1 MHKPHVTVLM
11 TAYNTEK
18 YIERAIESVLCQ
30 TDGDFLFYIRNNGSN
45 DQTGELCEKYAH
57 SDERITYLKNKVN
70 YVLDDE
76 DDAWWPEIHSEY
88 VCILDSDDYLEKNFI
103 EIMFTA
109 AKENDADLTACGSR
123 SFVDECPSITSC
135 RIPPAIATKKLSSLK
150 ECFTDLYGTLRTVW
164 GKFYKTSFYYTWYD
178 FAYNTSFP
186 LKSGYDTYIFLGYMQ
201 KCSSFVT
208 VDKPLY
214 NYRIRSNS
222 TSRTNICPEFKL
234 NEAKVILKRGMDF
247 LYSLK
252 IDTRYN
258 MDSLYL
264 IHFSAVK
271 NLLKQMK
278 DSSEMSVDEII
289 NSLDLIVRDETFS
302 GYALVEGAKE
312 ATTKLFLDYI
322 NDLIPDE
329 TLLIQKGTCSYLC
342 RLCLCKREIDKNSVN
357 ILTFPRVLSVLCDK
371 NNKHLI
377 GEEFLEYKWSGLSQ
391 NIKKFSLLSKKAKK
405 NAFNNRVYIRD
416 VFSKSDNEE
425 ELIRLKEK
433 INKLIDEE
441 QVEEAIYLLN
451 EISSSHVLDADCL
464 IDRIYLS
471 YRIGDISFAL
481 DTANIA
487 LVFWSDNKYVDKICN
502 DLFRQTKSLKEGVQI
517 EG

>member
-1 MHKPHVTVLM
+1 MNKPHVTVLM

-18 YIERAIESVLCQ
+18 FIEKAIESVLCQ

-45 DQTGELCEKYAH
+45 DQTGELCEKFAS
-57 SDERITYLKNKVN
+57 SDKRIRYLKNKVN
-70 YVLDDE
+70 YVLDNA
-76 DDAWWPEIHSEY
+76 DDVWWPEINSEY

-103 EIMFTA
+103 ELMYKA

-123 SFVDECPSITSC
+123 SFADECPSITAC
-135 RIPPAIATKKLSSLK
+135 RIPPEITTKDMSSLR

-164 GKFYKTSFYYTWYD
+164 GKFYKTSFYYKWHD
-178 FAYNTSFP
+178 FAYNTSFS

-201 KCSSFVT
+201 KCNSFVT
-208 VDKPLY
+208 IGKPLY
-214 NYRIRSNS
+214 NYRIRQNS
-222 TSRTNICPEFKL
+222 TSRTNICPKFKL
-234 NEAKVILKRGMDF
+234 NEAKIILKRGMDF
-247 LYSLK
+247 LHSIK
-252 IDTRYN
+252 IDSRYN
-258 MDSLYL
+258 IDSLYL
-264 IHFSAVK
+264 VHFSAVK
-271 NLLKQMK
+271 YLLKQMK
-278 DSSEMSVDEII
+278 DSSEMSIDEII
-289 NSLDLIVRDETFS
+289 NYLDFILRDDTFS
-302 GYALVEGAKE
+302 GYALAEGAKE
-312 ATTKLFLDYI
+312 ETTKLLLDYI
-322 NDLIPDE
+322 NDLFPDE
-329 TLLIQKGTCSYLC
+329 TLLIQKGKCSYLC

-371 NNKHLI
+371 SNKHLI

-391 NIKKFSLLSKKAKK
+391 NIKEFSLLSKKAKK
-405 NAFNNRVYIRD
+405 DAFKNRVYIRD

-441 QVEEAIYLLN
+441 KEEEAINLLN
-451 EISSSHVLDADCL
+451 EISSGHALDADCL
-464 IDRIYLS
+464 INRIYLS
-471 YRIGDISFAL
+471 YRIGDIAFAL

-487 LVFWSDNKYVDKICN
+487 LVFWSGNEYVDKICN